1 MLGNLLI
8 VSDNMGNLIEDLSS
22 YQMHVQ
28 SLYEM
33 EMYYGEPTIKEL
45 IIHSRQITEHIKEFS
60 DIYNLVEERSDNV
73 QEIDLE

>member
-1 MLGNLLI
+1 MLGNLLA
-8 VSDNMGNLIEDLSS
+8 VSDNMGNLVEDLSS

-60 DIYNLVEERSDNV
+60 DIYNLIEDRSDNV

>member
-1 MLGNLLI
+1 
-8 VSDNMGNLIEDLSS
+8 
-22 YQMHVQ
+22 
-28 SLYEM
+28 M